1 MLVKNRCLV
10 SIIMPAYR
18 AAIYIGEAIESVQ
31 IQDVTE
37 WELLVVDD
45 GSPDNTADVVESYVL
60 NDDRIHLI
68 RQSNRGP
75 AMARQ
80 AAIDAATGRYV
91 AFLDS
96 DDCWLPG
103 KLARQLE
110 FMAERDAA
118 VSFTRFCRISQD
130 GSQVG
135 HLVAIPDRLD
145 YRGLLCNTALATST
159 VIVDRERTGP
169 FRMTNTYYDDYALWL
184 DLLKRGHVAHG
195 LQEDLM
201 RYRVLGQ
208 SVSRNKGKSARMVW
222 RTYREIERLSPPV
235 AAWCFAHY
243 ALNAWRKYRN
253 F

>member
-1 MLVKNRCLV
+1 MSLV
-10 SIIMPAYR
+10 SIITPAYK
-18 AAIYIGEAIESVQ
+18 AVAFVGEAIRSVQ
-31 IQDVTE
+31 AQDFAD
-37 WELLVVDD
+37 WEMLVVDD
-45 GSPDNTADVVESYVL
+45 GSPDDTAAEVGGFAAADPRVK
-60 NDDRIHLI
+60 LI
-68 RQSNRGP
+68 RQPNAGP

-80 AAIDAATGRYV
+80 AAIKFATGRYV

-96 DDCWLPG
+96 DDYWLPG

-110 FMAERDAA
+110 FMAACDAA
-118 VSFTRFCRISQD
+118 VSFTRFRRINQD
-130 GSQVG
+130 GSQIG
-135 HLVAIPDRLD
+135 HLISIPDRLD

-159 VIVDRERTGP
+159 VIIDRERTGP
-169 FRMTNTYYDDYALWL
+169 IRMTNTYYDDYALWL
-184 DLLKRGHVAHG
+184 DLLKRGHLAHG

-201 RYRVLGQ
+201 RYRVVDQ

-222 RTYREIERLSPPV
+222 RTYREIERLSAPV

>member
-1 MLVKNRCLV
+1 MKDVIV
-10 SIIMPAYR
+10 SIIMPAYC
-18 AAIYIGEAIESVQ
+18 AANYVGEAIRSVQ
-31 IQDVTE
+31 AQNLTD
-37 WELLVVDD
+37 WEMLVVDD
-45 GSPDNTADVVESYVL
+45 GSTDNTPTIVTGYAASDS
-60 NDDRIHLI
+60 RIKLI
-68 RQSNRGP
+68 RQPNAGP
-75 AMARQ
+75 ALARQ
-80 AAIDAATGRYV
+80 VALGAAAGRYV

-96 DDCWLPG
+96 DDYWLPG

-110 FMAERDAA
+110 FMAERNAA
-118 VSFTRFCRISQD
+118 ISFTRFRRINQD

-135 HLVAIPDRLD
+135 HLISIPDQLD
-145 YRGLLCNTALATST
+145 YCGLLCNTALATST

-184 DLLKRGHVAHG
+184 NLLKRGHIAHG

-201 RYRVLGQ
+201 RYRVVAQ

-222 RTYREIERLSPPV
+222 HTYREIEHLSPLV
-235 AAWCFAHY
+235 ATWCLAHY

>member
-1 MLVKNRCLV
+1 MSLV
-10 SIIMPAYR
+10 SIITPAYK
-18 AAIYIGEAIESVQ
+18 ALAFVGEAIRSVQ
-31 IQDVTE
+31 LQDFAD
-37 WELLVVDD
+37 WEMLVVDD
-45 GSPDNTADVVESYVL
+45 GSPDDTAAEV
-60 NDDRIHLI
+60 DRYAAADPRVKLI
-68 RQSNRGP
+68 RQSNAGP

-80 AAIDAATGRYV
+80 AAVDVATGRYV

-96 DDCWLPG
+96 DDYWLPG

-110 FMAERDAA
+110 FMAARDAA
-118 VSFTRFCRISQD
+118 VSFTRFRRISQD

-135 HLVAIPDRLD
+135 HLISIPDRLD

-201 RYRVLGQ
+201 RYRVVGQ